1 MFVRFSGTTSAA
13 ETVIISSTASVTG
26 TAMGL
31 RDAIS
36 DVSLSILSLS
46 IYILTSRLEIVIDS
60 KFYKYIEP
68 LG

>member
-1 MFVRFSGTTSAA
+1 MRFSGTTSAA
-13 ETVIISSTASVTG
+13 ETVIISSTASATG